1 MKPHL
6 HARNSV
12 KKYGGEWEDYIEIHD
27 FLDSTKSHFPD
38 MRHRAILHNSFGCFL
53 AEKLFGHLITNSE
66 GKEISVRDIA
76 EDHKRDFHHI
86 SSDREFELDTI
97 YPLF

>member
-27 FLDSTKSHFPD
+27 FLDSTKSHFP
-38 MRHRAILHNSFGCFL
+38 FGCFL